1 MQLDI
6 QFVAPI
12 SIWHITKC
20 RVPELFL
27 PLMFDFWMRVDFRS
41 MLLMYACS
49 LSHTPRLK
57 RMERVIYIHASTVY
71 ILKHVKLIYQFKA
84 GNVYRS
90 QPDHRIPGG
99 TMSPS
104 SPSVASWGVGVDD
117 TVLHSLATTGN
128 GRDCTTVLGGFSRG
142 NCIPG

>member
-1 MQLDI
+1 M
-6 QFVAPI
+6 
-12 SIWHITKC
+12 
-20 RVPELFL
+20 VPMAAGVCKLLLLHRRPGGLEL
-27 PLMFDFWMRVDFRS
+27 VHKKKNT
-41 MLLMYACS
+41 S
-49 LSHTPRLK
+49 LNHPRL
-57 RMERVIYIHASTVY
+57 SS
-71 ILKHVKLIYQFKA
+71 
-84 GNVYRS
+84 NVYRS